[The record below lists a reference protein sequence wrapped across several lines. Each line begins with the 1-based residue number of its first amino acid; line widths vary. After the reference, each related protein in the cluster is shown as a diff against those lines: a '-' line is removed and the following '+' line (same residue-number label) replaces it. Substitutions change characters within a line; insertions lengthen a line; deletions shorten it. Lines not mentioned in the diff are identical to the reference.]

1 MNDIQ
6 HQDAMLILKEEI
18 EEGSITERQF
28 DDIIEITEKQF
39 NRNPNT
45 KNP

>member
-6 HQDAMLILKEEI
+6 HQYAMLILNEEI

-28 DDIIEITEKQF
+28 DDNIEITEKQF
-39 NRNPNT
+39 YQNPNT

>member
-6 HQDAMLILKEEI
+6 HQDAMFTFKEEI

-28 DDIIEITEKQF
+28 NDIIEITRRQF
-39 NRNPNT
+39 NQNPNT
-45 KNP
+45 ENP

>member
-6 HQDAMLILKEEI
+6 HQYAMLILKEEI

-39 NRNPNT
+39 NQNPNT